1 MANTFKNAH
10 GVTGNAATDLVVYTT
25 PSSTTTV
32 ILGMSI
38 CNVTTGT
45 VSATVSFKDGG
56 STVRKHLHNVQI
68 PAGSTLE
75 VLAGQKY
82 ILETTDTL
90 CVQSDT
96 ATSLNVIL
104 GVMEI
109 N

>member
-10 GVTGNAATDLVVYTT
+10 GVMGNANTDVDIYTT

-56 STVRKHLHNVQI
+56 SAVRKHLHNVQI

-82 ILETTDTL
+82 ILETTDKL
-90 CVQSDT
+90 SVQSDT
-96 ATSLNVIL
+96 ATSLHIIM

-109 N
+109 T

>member
-1 MANTFKNAH
+1 MPNTFKNAH
-10 GVTGNAATDLVVYTT
+10 GVMANANTDVDIYTA
-25 PSSTTTV
+25 PSGTTTV

-82 ILETTDTL
+82 ILETTDKL
-90 CVQSDT
+90 SVQSDT
-96 ATSLNVIL
+96 ATSLHIIM

-109 N
+109 T